1 MKIKSL
7 TLYKT
12 ELDAQ
17 YTNVIDGGRDD
28 SYNLSTLKTD
38 IFDAFFSPYV
48 IYNSNNIKS
57 VKETDGVCVIS
68 IGKEYEDI
76 LSDGYNYAIINTGKK
91 NIYYFI
97 VGMESLNDGPTPSM
111 FITLERDA
119 WCNNIVYFTNHIE
132 EDANNVV
139 RSHFNRWYSSN
150 GKFYPY
156 YYNSDDGTDFT
167 QVKDEEMLYY
177 GGGGNVVWCGVR
189 FSRDTIVSGNMIN
202 GLIGQLKTL
211 FGTKTFKYEI
221 ITNLIKNVVS
231 GMEIKTAIESAVEDT
246 EVREG
251 LQQWSTTNWKS
262 LNDTSWFGASQY
274 EAANP
279 LFYFPVAIQTGVSDG
294 VPNYNFVFTCNG
306 HSYDFTS
313 TNYIMAAFN
322 FDAEEI
328 TDAFLTLIPPFPYT
342 VSGSTITTGTG
353 VGMTNTPLRNSS
365 GTKYIFPYNPGVD
378 FWYIIQ
384 CPVSSAHKELNY
396 TYTNELTGIDPKG
409 SIGSKLFNPNA
420 SYNDIKLL
428 EPRIYCRPYVDV
440 NVSVGQ
446 YKENVPIIYD
456 RTNIKMIVSMG
467 LKSEPNVSLFLNNLL
482 LSAYNT
488 IGSLGKLP
496 TSYDKWKDYVVSQGI
511 NMGLAAIGG
520 YNPVRTSTVE
530 RTHSAVD
537 TYQHRIKEQYK
548 GTPDDDIVN
557 TTKWD
562 SYKNV
567 GPKSVNSVSK
577 SGGGYRT
584 SSLAGGV
591 INGVGKGLEITGSA
605 TQPNMPSILAN
616 NNLELQI
623 PRVVVSKWSVERE
636 LDDLLA
642 NLHLYGYTHGETQS
656 VKHNTRVWWDFCRT
670 ESCSLPAIKNY
681 RDRQILQDAFNRGV
695 TKWHA
700 ELSAFGFKSDFSRN
714 TNNIEREFVNAED
727 ALLSYNFIN
736 TDKNKRLFNNGTYGH
751 SADITTSMLKNG
763 ATYSLTDDGLKI
775 DITNTGGASICSLSI
790 PFTATSNNYWAAT
803 FKIKD
808 FTIPKNVRAGIITPT
823 SNVVNAGISCFPTII
838 STNVD
843 NPEIKIGNTNIIDC
857 YERTITVTGA
867 KYSYP
872 DNAGSV
878 YVDGVNIQQ
887 LGKYED
893 RNLGGKFNVLGLV
906 YFKGSASITIEK
918 MKYWETDHLWSKEE
932 VLKHLL

>member
-119 WCNNIVYFTNHIE
+119 WCNNIAYFTNHIE
-132 EDANNVV
+132 DDANNVV
-139 RSHFNRWYSSN
+139 RSHFNRWYGSN
-150 GKFYPY
+150 GKYYPY
-156 YYNSDDGTDFT
+156 YYNSDDGTEFT
-167 QVKDEEMLYY
+167 PVKDEEMLYY
-177 GGGGNVVWCGVR
+177 GVGGNVVWCGVR

-221 ITNLIKNVVS
+221 ITNLIKNVVA
-231 GMEIKTAIESAVEDT
+231 GMEIKTAIESAIDDT

-251 LQQWSTTNWKS
+251 LQQWSETNWKS

-353 VGMTNTPLRNSS
+353 VGMTNTQLRNSS

-396 TYTNELTGIDPKG
+396 TYTNELTGIEPKG

-420 SYNDIKLL
+420 SYNDVKLL

-482 LSAYNT
+482 LSAYNA

-670 ESCSLPAIKNY
+670 ESCSLPAITNY
-681 RDRQILQDAFNRGV
+681 RDRQILQDAFNRGI

-700 ELSAFGFKSDFSRN
+700 ELSAFGFKNDFSRN
-714 TNNIEREFVNAED
+714 CNNIERDYVSAED
-727 ALLSYNFIN
+727 AYISYTFTRDGANNQNTGTSGGTNTFTLLTGTLDSNGLNGEGWIG
-736 TDKNKRLFNNGTYGH
+736 NGTTGKFPSGGAVKSATVHQFRFSALPTTNGH
-751 SADITTSMLKNG
+751 IDYIYAPEGWNQVPYLQYTNGNFKFYTGHGDITIPATDCLNKTITLVLHYPAGSDTGGLAKLYLDKTLISYKQTSYSNSGYNSKVRLNSRGGTIVRYKVYDFAPG
-763 ATYSLTDDGLKI
+763 ATYDD
-775 DITNTGGASICSLSI
+775 A
-790 PFTATSNNYWAAT
+790 W
-803 FKIKD
+803 
-808 FTIPKNVRAGIITPT
+808 V
-823 SNVVNAGISCFPTII
+823 
-838 STNVD
+838 
-843 NPEIKIGNTNIIDC
+843 
-857 YERTITVTGA
+857 A
-867 KYSYP
+867 KH
-872 DNAGSV
+872 
-878 YVDGVNIQQ
+878 Q
-887 LGKYED
+887 L
-893 RNLGGKFNVLGLV
+893 
-906 YFKGSASITIEK
+906 
-918 MKYWETDHLWSKEE
+918 
-932 VLKHLL
+932 

>member
-1 MKIKSL
+1 
-7 TLYKT
+7 
-12 ELDAQ
+12 
-17 YTNVIDGGRDD
+17 
-28 SYNLSTLKTD
+28 
-38 IFDAFFSPYV
+38 
-48 IYNSNNIKS
+48 
-57 VKETDGVCVIS
+57 
-68 IGKEYEDI
+68 
-76 LSDGYNYAIINTGKK
+76 
-91 NIYYFI
+91 
-97 VGMESLNDGPTPSM
+97 
-111 FITLERDA
+111 
-119 WCNNIVYFTNHIE
+119 
-132 EDANNVV
+132 
-139 RSHFNRWYSSN
+139 
-150 GKFYPY
+150 
-156 YYNSDDGTDFT
+156 
-167 QVKDEEMLYY
+167 
-177 GGGGNVVWCGVR
+177 
-189 FSRDTIVSGNMIN
+189 
-202 GLIGQLKTL
+202 
-211 FGTKTFKYEI
+211 
-221 ITNLIKNVVS
+221 
-231 GMEIKTAIESAVEDT
+231 
-246 EVREG
+246 
-251 LQQWSTTNWKS
+251 
-262 LNDTSWFGASQY
+262 
-274 EAANP
+274 
-279 LFYFPVAIQTGVSDG
+279 
-294 VPNYNFVFTCNG
+294 
-306 HSYDFTS
+306 
-313 TNYIMAAFN
+313 
-322 FDAEEI
+322 
-328 TDAFLTLIPPFPYT
+328 
-342 VSGSTITTGTG
+342 
-353 VGMTNTPLRNSS
+353 MTNTQLRNSS
-365 GTKYIFPYNPGVD
+365 GTKYIFPYNTGVD
-378 FWYIIQ
+378 FWYITQ

-591 INGVGKGLEITGSA
+591 INGVGKGLAITGSA

-670 ESCSLPAIKNY
+670 ESCSLPAITNY

-700 ELSAFGFKSDFSRN
+700 ELSAFGFKNDFSRN
-714 TNNIEREFVNAED
+714 CNNIERNYVSAED
-727 ALLSYNFIN
+727 AYISYTFTRDGANNQNMGTSGGDNTFTLLTGTLDSNGLNGEGWIG
-736 TDKNKRLFNNGTYGH
+736 NGTTGKFPVGGAVKTAATVHQFRFSAIPTTNGH
-751 SADITTSMLKNG
+751 IDYIYADEGWNQTPYLVYSNGYFQFKNIKITASDCINKTITLVLHYPAGSDTGGLAKLYIDKQLISSGAAGYSNAGYNSKVRLNSRGGTIVRFKVYDFAPG
-763 ATYSLTDDGLKI
+763 ATYDD
-775 DITNTGGASICSLSI
+775 A
-790 PFTATSNNYWAAT
+790 W
-803 FKIKD
+803 
-808 FTIPKNVRAGIITPT
+808 V
-823 SNVVNAGISCFPTII
+823 
-838 STNVD
+838 
-843 NPEIKIGNTNIIDC
+843 
-857 YERTITVTGA
+857 A
-867 KYSYP
+867 KH
-872 DNAGSV
+872 
-878 YVDGVNIQQ
+878 Q
-887 LGKYED
+887 L
-893 RNLGGKFNVLGLV
+893 
-906 YFKGSASITIEK
+906 
-918 MKYWETDHLWSKEE
+918 
-932 VLKHLL
+932 